1 MKPKHKNF
9 SVEFKLQVVQEYLN
23 SELSQL
29 EVLKKYEIGGRS
41 QITNWIRKFGL
52 TTPKSQ
58 KDSIP
63 LYMPKQKEKSFRELE
78 LEAQN
83 KELQK
88 QLEYERLRT
97 LALNTLIDIAERDL
111 KISIRK
117 KPGTKQ

>member
-1 MKPKHKNF
+1 MKPKQKNF
-9 SVEFKLQVVQEYLN
+9 SVEFKLQIVQEYLN
-23 SELSQL
+23 SEQSQL
-29 EVLKKYEIGGRS
+29 EVLKKYDIGGGS
-41 QITNWIRKFGL
+41 QITNWMRKFGL

-58 KDSIP
+58 KDSKP
-63 LYMPKQKEKSFRELE
+63 LYMPKQKEKSLRELE

-83 KELQK
+83 MELQK
-88 QLEYERLRT
+88 QLELERLRT